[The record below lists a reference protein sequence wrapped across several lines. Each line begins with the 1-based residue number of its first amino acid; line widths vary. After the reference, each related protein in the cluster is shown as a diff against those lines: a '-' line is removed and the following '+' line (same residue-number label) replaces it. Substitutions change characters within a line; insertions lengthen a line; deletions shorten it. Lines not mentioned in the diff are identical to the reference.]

1 MQSIAAQD
9 PTRCSDLVRADD
21 RFREGFRTPA
31 EHEWLTQCWG
41 RRPKASE
48 ERTRGTAASSLP
60 SMGIWSCRGVGRG
73 WFWGD
78 WRELKAADGSGL
90 GLASIAERLLAV

>member
-1 MQSIAAQD
+1 MPRKQD
-9 PTRCSDLVRADD
+9 MV
-21 RFREGFRTPA
+21 RFRLGFRMPA
-31 EHEWLTQCWG
+31 WYEQSTRRRS

-48 ERTRGTAASSLP
+48 ERTRGTAASSWQ
-60 SMGIWSCRGVGRG
+60 SMGIWWCRGVGRG

-90 GLASIAERLLAV
+90 GLANMAERLIGV